1 MHRWILVAI
10 ILFGLSRPANPQTQM
25 VVRVDGGQISG
36 APGFDPDIRVY
47 KGVPFAAPPVGNLRW
62 RDPQPVAKW
71 EGVKQTTEY
80 SPMCMQRDRPKDSY
94 HTPDVL
100 PVSED
105 CLYLNVWT
113 PAKTAGGRLPV
124 MVYVH
129 GGGFTVSSG
138 IEKWFNGERL
148 AEKGVVVV
156 TINYRLGVFGF
167 LTHPELTKES
177 EHHTSGNY
185 GMLDQIFALKWV
197 QRNISTFGGD
207 PKRVTL
213 FGQSAGSE
221 SVCMDM
227 ATPLAKGLYIHAIA
241 ESVGCFGP
249 ATPEPRLAAAEQEGV
264 KFVADAK
271 VNSIE
276 ELRAMSAE
284 QLQSLKTQVRF
295 RPIIDGYFLP
305 SDPYTIYSTNQENI
319 VPVILGSNADEGL
332 LMGPAPESLAAYVE
346 QTKKTYGDKADEF
359 LKLYPASNDAEA
371 REQAYNIGRD
381 QIAWQMRIWAD
392 MVSRGGA
399 KTWRYYFSRVP
410 PVPEG
415 MFREQK
421 VHPLGAFHQAEIPY
435 VFGTL
440 DTRNFLWTDLDRK
453 ISGMMMA
460 YWTDFA
466 KTGNP
471 NGTNLPQWTPSD
483 PEHDMVMGFGDTIGI
498 RAGIS
503 KPALDFWDSFY
514 SKGTPAD

>member
-399 KTWRYYFSRVP
+399 RPGATISVASHLCRKECSGSRKCTRWVP
-410 PVPEG
+410 
-415 MFREQK
+415 FIR
-421 VHPLGAFHQAEIPY
+421 
-435 VFGTL
+435 
-440 DTRNFLWTDLDRK
+440 RK
-453 ISGMMMA
+453 FPTCSA
-460 YWTDFA
+460 
-466 KTGNP
+466 
-471 NGTNLPQWTPSD
+471 
-483 PEHDMVMGFGDTIGI
+483 H
-498 RAGIS
+498 
-503 KPALDFWDSFY
+503 
-514 SKGTPAD
+514 

>member
-1 MHRWILVAI
+1 M
-10 ILFGLSRPANPQTQM
+10 
-25 VVRVDGGQISG
+25 
-36 APGFDPDIRVY
+36 
-47 KGVPFAAPPVGNLRW
+47 LR
-62 RDPQPVAKW
+62 A
-71 EGVKQTTEY
+71 
-80 SPMCMQRDRPKDSY
+80 
-94 HTPDVL
+94 
-100 PVSED
+100 
-105 CLYLNVWT
+105 
-113 PAKTAGGRLPV
+113 
-124 MVYVH
+124 
-129 GGGFTVSSG
+129 
-138 IEKWFNGERL
+138 
-148 AEKGVVVV
+148 
-156 TINYRLGVFGF
+156 
-167 LTHPELTKES
+167 
-177 EHHTSGNY
+177 
-185 GMLDQIFALKWV
+185 
-197 QRNISTFGGD
+197 
-207 PKRVTL
+207 
-213 FGQSAGSE
+213 
-221 SVCMDM
+221 
-227 ATPLAKGLYIHAIA
+227 
-241 ESVGCFGP
+241 

-435 VFGTL
+435 VFGHIRHAQL
-440 DTRNFLWTDLDRK
+440 PLDRSRPQDFRHDDGLLDRFCENWQSQWHESTPVDAK
-453 ISGMMMA
+453 RSGTR
-460 YWTDFA
+460 YGDGIWRHHRNTRGNF
-466 KTGNP
+466 KTGAR
-471 NGTNLPQWTPSD
+471 LL
-483 PEHDMVMGFGDTIGI
+483 GFLLFEGNARGLICGAQ
-498 RAGIS
+498 RAG
-503 KPALDFWDSFY
+503 
-514 SKGTPAD
+514 